1 MPALGHILEVAGLIA
16 IAYLVGCATG
26 YVARLAAYR
35 LANRPRFVPA
45 APVPVPVPAPVRQPT
60 PAQRLARTVRAEPE
74 PPATV
79 AAAPLQSAPTSAR
92 PPGLAAP
99 QGAAD
104 DLRQIKG
111 VGPKTVQQLNALGIH
126 HFWQIAAWTPANIEW
141 LEAERVAIKGR
152 IAREQWVEQAALF
165 ATAPTSS
172 AA

>member
-1 MPALGHILEVAGLIA
+1 MPSLGHVLEVAGLIA
-16 IAYLVGCATG
+16 IAYVVGCTAG
-26 YVARLAAYR
+26 YVARIATYR
-35 LANRPRFVPA
+35 LANRPRFVSA

-74 PPATV
+74 TPAKLDLAPP
-79 AAAPLQSAPTSAR
+79 SALHLTR
-92 PPGLAAP
+92 PPGLEAP
-99 QGAAD
+99 QGVTD

>member
-1 MPALGHILEVAGLIA
+1 MPSLGHVLEVAGLIA
-16 IAYLVGCATG
+16 MAYLFGCATG

-45 APVPVPVPAPVRQPT
+45 APVPAPVPAPVRQPT

-74 PPATV
+74 PPAKLDL
-79 AAAPLQSAPTSAR
+79 APPSALHLSR
-92 PPGLAAP
+92 PPGLESP
-99 QGAAD
+99 QGVAD